1 MGDSSPPVNAG
12 VPSAGRGRSA
22 ARRQVRFGHVWI
34 DVLTLQGALEE
45 IAALVEM
52 GAGGCVFT
60 PNVDHV
66 VVAEEDRLFRDAYQ
80 RANLAL
86 ADGQPIVWTSRL
98 LGARLPA
105 RVSGSDLVWPLME
118 LAAKRAWRVFLVGGA
133 PGVAEAAAE
142 RLDRELGV
150 RIAGIDASVVPLTVD
165 AGAPDP
171 VAARIASSRPHLVLV
186 ALGCPKQERWIH
198 RNLDRIQPAV
208 ALGIGASL
216 DFVTGRVR
224 RAPGWVSRAGLEW
237 LYRLGQE
244 PRRLAGRYLLRD
256 PKFLLVLLRTALAP
270 RSERV
275 RDAPP
280 WSPARRAGTPPLTEK
295 GP

>member
-1 MGDSSPPVNAG
+1 M
-12 VPSAGRGRSA
+12 
-22 ARRQVRFGHVWI
+22 WI